1 MMDWRTILAVAISVV
16 LIIAVPLLLPVIFPG
31 QKAAPATTTST
42 TTPGTPSAATGQ
54 PAASAPQA
62 TAPPAAT
69 QATAAPAT
77 TAAAPAATAAAPGG
91 TGKVEDDPAG
101 IKPAPGQPARIVR
114 ETDKMII
121 AFETAGAE
129 VSSIKL
135 KDFRNLDGSPVELV
149 LANGSSEQPFA
160 LAFGDYQ
167 AAPEKGPF
175 VLREYAEGARRMF
188 EFSKSKLSATGVP
201 FTLKKTYVL
210 MDGEH
215 LIELRVAIENSAN
228 DVPAI
233 DSAGVSYTLTVGP
246 QIGPTFK
253 KLDNRTDFRYFVY
266 WWLNDKGNLERKK
279 EAASNNRTKTLDRPV
294 TWAGVIGKYFTVIA
308 VPPGD
313 QAHLVL
319 DARQLVPGTVRS
331 SLAFSRPTVR
341 ASRTEDVW
349 RFYLGPMKTEVMDRY
364 NKSEDNGFG
373 IRDLRLSEAID
384 KPWALLRPI
393 ILVLR
398 WLLEMF
404 VKLIP
409 NWGVAII
416 LVTLVTKIVFLPLT
430 FKSSESMARMAALNP
445 KIQEIRTRLKDKPEK
460 MNQEMAEL
468 YRKEKINPL
477 SGCLPLLLQ
486 IPIFFALYNLLNT
499 QFELRGA
506 PFIPGWIPDLSV
518 AESVY
523 DLPFTIPWV
532 NIDAIRVL
540 PLIMLGTQILSSKV
554 MQPASGN
561 TSGNQMKLLNYAMPV
576 MFLFF
581 LYNMPS
587 GLTLYWTVQN
597 ILSVIQQVYINW
609 RKGRK
614 PTTPVPAKA

>member
-1 MMDWRTILAVAISVV
+1 MMDWRTIVAVAISVV

-31 QKAAPATTTST
+31 QKAAPTPTTSKTAPAATTA
-42 TTPGTPSAATGQ
+42 PAGQ
-54 PAASAPQA
+54 QAGAAPQA
-62 TAPPAAT
+62 TAPPAST
-69 QATAAPAT
+69 QAGTTPAATVSAAPA
-77 TAAAPAATAAAPGG
+77 G

-101 IKPAPGQPARIVR
+101 VQPPSGQPAHVVR
-114 ETDKMII
+114 ETDKLILT
-121 AFETAGAE
+121 FETAGAE

-149 LANGSSEQPFA
+149 LTGESAERPFA
-160 LAFGDYQ
+160 LAFGDYL

-188 EFSKSKLSATGVP
+188 EFSKSKLSVTGVP
-201 FTLKKTYVL
+201 FTLKKTYVV

-215 LIELRVAIENSAN
+215 LVELRVAIENSVN
-228 DVPAI
+228 DVPAV
-233 DSAGVSYTLTVGP
+233 DSAGISYTLTLGP

-253 KLDNRTDFRYFVY
+253 KLDNRSDFRNFVY
-266 WWLNDKGNLERKK
+266 WWLNDKGSLERKK
-279 EAASNNRTKTLDRPV
+279 ELASGNKTKTLERPV
-294 TWAGVIGKYFTVIA
+294 TWAGVVGKYFTAIV

-313 QAHLVL
+313 QAKLVL
-319 DARQLVPGTVRS
+319 DSRQLVAGTVRS
-331 SLAFSRPTVR
+331 SLAFSRPTLR
-341 ASRTEDVW
+341 ASRTEDIW
-349 RFYLGPMKTEVMDRY
+349 RFYLGPVKTEFMDRY
-364 NKSEDNGFG
+364 NTVDANGFG

-393 ILVLR
+393 IWVLR
-398 WLLEMF
+398 WLMEKF
-404 VKLIP
+404 VLLIP
-409 NWGVAII
+409 NWGIAII
-416 LVTLVTKIVFLPLT
+416 FVTLVTKILFLPLT
-430 FKSSESMARMAALNP
+430 FKSSEGMARMATLNP

-506 PFIPGWIPDLSV
+506 MFIPGWIPDLSV

-523 DLPFTIPWV
+523 QLPFSLLG
-532 NIDAIRVL
+532 IDAIRAL
-540 PLIMLGTQILSSKV
+540 PLIMLGTQILSSRI
-554 MQPASGN
+554 MQPPSADASA
-561 TSGNQMKLLNYAMPV
+561 SQMKLLNYAMPV
-576 MFLFF
+576 VFLFM

-597 ILSVIQQVYINW
+597 ILSIAQQMYINW
-609 RKGRK
+609 TKKRKK
-614 PTTPVPAKA
+614 TAPVPA

>member
-1 MMDWRTILAVAISVV
+1 MDWRTIVAVAISVV
-16 LIIAVPLLLPVIFPG
+16 LIIAVPLLWNLIFPG
-31 QKAAPATTTST
+31 QKAAPAAATST
-42 TTPGTPSAATGQ
+42 SAPAAPSAGTGQ
-54 PAASAPQA
+54 QATAGPQA
-62 TAPPAAT
+62 TSPP
-69 QATAAPAT
+69 ATAAGTAPAAT
-77 TAAAPAATAAAPGG
+77 TAAAAPVG

-101 IKPAPGQPARIVR
+101 IKPPSGQPARIVR
-114 ETDKMII
+114 ETDTLIL
-121 AFETAGAE
+121 AFESAGAE

-149 LANGSSEQPFA
+149 LAGESSERPFS
-160 LAFGDYQ
+160 LAFGDFQ

-175 VLREYAEGARRMF
+175 VLREYSEGARRMF
-188 EFSKSKLSATGVP
+188 EFSTSMLSATGVP
-201 FTLKKTYVL
+201 FTLKKTYVV

-233 DSAGVSYTLTVGP
+233 DSAGVSYTLAVGP

-253 KLDNRTDFRYFVY
+253 KLDNRSDFRNFVY

-279 EAASNNRTKTLDRPV
+279 ELATNNRTKTLERPV
-294 TWAGVIGKYFTVIA
+294 TWAGVVGKYFTVIA

-313 QAHLVL
+313 QARLVL
-319 DARQLVPGTVRS
+319 DARQLVAGTVRS

-349 RFYLGPMKTEVMDRY
+349 RFYLGPVKTEIMDRY
-364 NKSEDNGFG
+364 NKAEDNGFG

-393 ILVLR
+393 IWVLR

-409 NWGVAII
+409 NWGIAII
-416 LVTLVTKIVFLPLT
+416 LVTLVTKILFLPLT
-430 FKSSESMARMAALNP
+430 FKSSESMARMATLNP
-445 KIQEIRTRLKDKPEK
+445 KIAELRAKYKDKPEK

-468 YRKEKINPL
+468 YRREKINPL

-506 PFIPGWIPDLSV
+506 AFIPGWIPDLSV

-523 DLPFTIPWV
+523 DLPFSFLG
-532 NIDAIRVL
+532 IDAIRLL

-554 MQPASGN
+554 MQP
-561 TSGNQMKLLNYAMPV
+561 TSGGDASANQMKLLNYAMPV
-576 MFLFF
+576 VFLFM

-597 ILSVIQQVYINW
+597 ILSIAQQVYINW

-614 PTTPVPAKA
+614 PTTPVPANA